1 MRALSK
7 HVLSIK
13 RVGRGKGG
21 GGQMQGELSHNATAM
36 CQDRN
41 NKANAVWA
49 TCCQQSPATAAV
61 LWQSPFPSPPAPPAT
76 APAAPSLPSH
86 ACVLYTRML
95 FHLRKCF
102 FSELCPDELVR
113 RWIGF
118 AVFQSNA
125 LANVEHRSTYPPHTH
140 THIPHIHVCTHTSHT
155 LHSPS
160 SLRAHLL
167 PAPYLMC
174 PHRVY
179 QRNFWISLLRFYW
192 CFSCVD
198 RILYGKYCS

>member
-21 GGQMQGELSHNATAM
+21 GGQMQAESSHNATAM

-61 LWQSPFPSPPAPPAT
+61 LWQSSFPSLPAPPAT
-76 APAAPSLPSH
+76 ARAPSLPSH

-125 LANVEHRSTYPPHTH
+125 LANVEHRSTYP
-140 THIPHIHVCTHTSHT
+140 THIPHIHVCTYFPYTSFP
-155 LHSPS
+155 LRPPRPPLACSLFDVPS
-160 SLRAHLL
+160 SSISTKFLNFPSAVLL
-167 PAPYLMC
+167 G
-174 PHRVY
+174 
-179 QRNFWISLLRFYW
+179 FG
-192 CFSCVD
+192 CVD